1 MTADERIERLLNE
14 AGQTIE
20 DCPFFYGKGQRVL
33 AKEAV
38 RKRMRCGLFVTSA
51 DYQDY
56 ILHLTDVIDRME
68 WALDK
73 QLHRPKHEEKQD
85 ISLSAMHLDD
95 GQQEGEEHGEE

>member
-20 DCPFFYGKGQRVL
+20 DCPFFYTKEQRAL

-38 RKRMRCGLFVTSA
+38 RKRMRSGLFVTVA

-56 ILHLTDVIDRME
+56 ILHLTDVIDRLE

-73 QLHRPKHEEKQD
+73 QLHRPKAEPADKLN
-85 ISLSAMHLDD
+85 LSEMHLSD
-95 GQQEGEEHGEE
+95 GGAE

>member
-1 MTADERIERLLNE
+1 MTADERIERLLNK

-20 DCPFFYGKGQRVL
+20 DCPFFYTKEQRSL

-38 RKRMRCGLFVTSA
+38 RKRMRSGLFVTVA

-56 ILHLTDVIDRME
+56 ILHLTDVIDRLE

-73 QLHRPKHEEKQD
+73 QLAHNGEKGRDHE
-85 ISLSAMHLDD
+85 
-95 GQQEGEEHGEE
+95 QQNEHDQRAAD